1 MAKDIKFNVR
11 LTIDG
16 KEQII
21 SATTNAKQFQKGLD
35 KAKSSADQ
43 LRDRLITFNQA
54 SESFKGV
61 RDSLKE
67 LTEAMGGLAAGA
79 QKAQVVS
86 KKLEEVMRQ
95 RMGATKEDVASI
107 NEVITAQKELGVIGG
122 TVQKNG
128 AQQVATFLTQA
139 SSIRVLLPA
148 MNDLLAQQKG
158 VNATQED
165 AYGIANL
172 MGKAMQG
179 QTSALRRV
187 GITFSEAEAKVL
199 KYGNESERAAMLAQV
214 ITNNVGHMNAEL
226 AKTSAGKLKQMEN
239 SLAGIKS
246 KLGGV
251 IQNWLPF
258 VSIAS
263 QTATLATSLLSLAA
277 SARAA
282 GASLLA
288 VVTSSRAYA
297 AATVLSRMATA
308 RIITALRTYTSVSYV
323 SAAATR
329 LLSGAIRGL
338 MVATGVGI
346 AIAGVTMLIE
356 ALMSKSEKT
365 KDTLV
370 NLRDVQEQER
380 ATLQDTRAALEL
392 NIAKL
397 HDFNGTKQQENKV
410 VQEMNQTY
418 GSTMGYFSSVS
429 DWYKALTANSKAY
442 CDQMVNETRLRS
454 LANKAAELEQN
465 IHDIRYD
472 ENGKARKYS
481 TKRQKQVDTS
491 KPSHYV
497 DAGDGVMVPV
507 YDNIKELPSD
517 LDKANTKIR
526 QMQSVVSDIKKQ
538 MQDTAR
544 AAATITMPVAGA
556 KQAPDLTTTTT
567 APKTPKEKVE
577 KALQALDLQEAQ
589 SQVAVSKPGALQ
601 DIGGFD
607 DIAQLRINKVE
618 ALKAQAERMRE
629 LFEAG
634 VIPATAAQQAID
646 GINKEL
652 DTLGARKVTIDVD
665 AAKLEETRTKTKD
678 AASAIAKMGSSLAGL
693 GDAVGLPALNIV
705 GTMAQAVANM
715 VLSYS
720 QALTQSAAFGP
731 WGWLAFGATGLVQ
744 LVSMIST
751 VKNVGK
757 FAAGGIAYGPTLGLF
772 GEYAGASSNPEVVAP
787 LDRLRSMLQPQS
799 INPANFTFEVKGDR
813 LVAVLAN
820 TTRTSRRATN
830 IRLN

>member
-16 KEQII
+16 KEQIVT
-21 SATTNAKQFQKGLD
+21 ATTNAKQLQKGLNQ
-35 KAKSSADQ
+35 ARSSADQ
-43 LRDRLITFNQA
+43 LRNRLIAFNQA

-79 QKAQVVS
+79 QNAQVVS

-95 RMGATKEDVASI
+95 RMNATKEDVASI
-107 NEVITAQKELGVIGG
+107 NEVIAAQKELGVIGG
-122 TVQKNG
+122 SVQKNG

-226 AKTSAGKLKQMEN
+226 AKTSAGKLKQMEIA
-239 SLAGIKS
+239 LAGVKA

-251 IQNWLPF
+251 VQNWLPY

-263 QTATLATSLLSLAA
+263 QTTVFATSLLSLAA
-277 SARAA
+277 SARSA
-282 GASLLA
+282 GATLLA

-297 AATVLSRMATA
+297 AATALSRLATA
-308 RIITALRTYTSVSYV
+308 RIITALRTYTSVNYV
-323 SAAATR
+323 SAGATR
-329 LLSGAIRGL
+329 LLTGAIRGL
-338 MVATGVGI
+338 MIATGVGV
-346 AIAGVTMLIE
+346 AIAGVTLLIE
-356 ALMSKSEKT
+356 ALTSKTEEA
-365 KDTLV
+365 KDAAV
-370 NLRDVQEQER
+370 SLRDVQEQER
-380 ATLQDTRAALEL
+380 ATLRDTRAALEL

-397 HDFNGTKQQENKV
+397 HDFNGTKKQENAL

-418 GSTMGYFSSVS
+418 GATMGYFASVAQ
-429 DWYKALTANSKAY
+429 WYKALTANSKAY

-465 IHDIRYD
+465 IHDTRFD

-481 TKRQKQVDTS
+481 TRREMQQVVTGQTFAPNGDIIPQYEY
-491 KPSHYV
+491 KEV
-497 DAGDGVMVPV
+497 AGS
-507 YDNIKELPSD
+507 SD
-517 LDKANTKIR
+517 LDKANAKIK
-526 QMQSVVSDIKKQ
+526 QMQAAVGSIKKQ
-538 MQDTAR
+538 MQETAS
-544 AAATITMPVAGA
+544 AAANIKMPVKGTQTAPNITDTTVTPKAGA
-556 KQAPDLTTTTT
+556 AKETKAPLV
-567 APKTPKEKVE
+567 PNLSE
-577 KALQALDLQEAQ
+577 LQ
-589 SQVAVSKPGALQ
+589 SVVAVSKPGALQ
-601 DIGGFD
+601 DVGGFD
-607 DIAQLRINKVE
+607 DIAQLRIAKVE
-618 ALKAQAERMRE
+618 ALRAQAQRLQE
-629 LFEAG
+629 LFGAG
-634 VIPATAAQQAID
+634 VIPAQQTQQAID
-646 GINKEL
+646 GINKSL
-652 DTLGARKVTIDVD
+652 DTLGAKRVEIDVD
-665 AAKLEETRTKTKD
+665 TAKLEETRSKTQG
-678 AASAIAKMGSSLAGL
+678 AANAIAKMGSALGNL

-720 QALTQSAAFGP
+720 QALTQSAALGP
-731 WGWLAFGATGLVQ
+731 WGWLAFGATGLAQ
-744 LVSMIST
+744 LASMVST
-751 VKNVGK
+751 VKSVGK

-772 GEYAGASSNPEVVAP
+772 GEYAGASNNPEVVAP
-787 LDRLRSMLQPQS
+787 LDKLRGMLRPS
-799 INPANFTFEVKGDR
+799 GISPANFTFEVKGDR
-813 LVAVLAN
+813 LVSVLAN
-820 TTRTSRRATN
+820 TTRTTRRATG